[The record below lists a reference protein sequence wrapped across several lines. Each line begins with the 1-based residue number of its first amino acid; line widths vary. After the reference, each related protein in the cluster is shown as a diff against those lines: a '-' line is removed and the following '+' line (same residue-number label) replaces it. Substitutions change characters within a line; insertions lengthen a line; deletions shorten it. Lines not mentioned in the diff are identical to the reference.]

1 MFISDFVNALNDS
14 LELNEGIVNALKDIL
29 LSSKKNTT
37 IENTPPEQ
45 SEYFHQHGTSYLYG
59 REPLPSD
66 MFDGKEGSKANKV
79 PYPVIDD
86 FALGETPD
94 VINNKLAEKIVTLS
108 SINDTT
114 KMVLGTLSGVLVE
127 YDDAIR
133 KNELATKS
141 KTWKKFKI
149 GEYWPVSDGFS
160 YNSDNNS
167 TYKVETE
174 VQYHTTSKYA
184 FIKLSPAKDVKFH
197 YLTIDVSVLEGDI
210 DIPAIFVILDSIS
223 AHDGDQ
229 FEFRVMFKTPEG
241 YTSQSKW
248 PEILFF
254 DSSYNSNGVPQPSIV
269 QDYEHN
275 EIQVNNSVKIDGV
288 DYYYVSANT
297 LPVYTLSKFSLV
309 PYDRVFVSSAELNNK
324 IINHNGQYDPI
335 KFDSLKGSKYIGY
348 GILEDKYLKTY
359 KNEEIL
365 ITAEVAENIDGIIP
379 ASPLSF
385 NQQQQI
391 FTRNNT
397 VQSHRNKIRFGGQ
410 VGSSVFYGRP
420 CSFFKPKVAS
430 DYSFPENYADSIEG
444 IDGNIPSPYW
454 SNKFTGYTI
463 KPEENGILFEYE
475 LNPSTLN
482 GNILTVR
489 LGHFESS
496 IGLTIQ
502 FVDGKTVISYYDP
515 SDPTKLPVELN
526 YIDAIK
532 CQVGIVN
539 INGKLVA
546 NYSVKSSTEIK
557 SFSVNYLTS
566 NYLDALLSPLVDGVG
581 VINSTKQQ
589 YLTESRVF
597 EYWRPVFTVIV
608 DGSVATGEAS
618 VEIKNS
624 LVKYELPKEAYESL
638 VVEFGKD
645 DTFKEGDDE
654 YFSYYSSIRSVL
666 DPIVLK
672 PNEIRGFLCSIDPQ
686 AKNTYL
692 SNRLQN
698 DEAFKSEG
706 YISYRAGFTYNAY
719 KGKVYSDT
727 HVEYDPI
734 VQVKSGSPLVE
745 NTPAKYIADENYDT
759 TAVPT
764 ILAEIPPPIEVDPAS
779 PLESTPIPS
788 ELYTQSKILEVSS
801 NDTKQIDHISAKFG
815 WKITT
820 YYQSIG

>member
-1 MFISDFVNALNDS
+1 
-14 LELNEGIVNALKDIL
+14 
-29 LSSKKNTT
+29 
-37 IENTPPEQ
+37 
-45 SEYFHQHGTSYLYG
+45 
-59 REPLPSD
+59 
-66 MFDGKEGSKANKV
+66 
-79 PYPVIDD
+79 
-86 FALGETPD
+86 
-94 VINNKLAEKIVTLS
+94 
-108 SINDTT
+108 
-114 KMVLGTLSGVLVE
+114 
-127 YDDAIR
+127 
-133 KNELATKS
+133 
-141 KTWKKFKI
+141 
-149 GEYWPVSDGFS
+149 
-160 YNSDNNS
+160 
-167 TYKVETE
+167 
-174 VQYHTTSKYA
+174 
-184 FIKLSPAKDVKFH
+184 
-197 YLTIDVSVLEGDI
+197 
-210 DIPAIFVILDSIS
+210 
-223 AHDGDQ
+223 
-229 FEFRVMFKTPEG
+229 
-241 YTSQSKW
+241 
-248 PEILFF
+248 
-254 DSSYNSNGVPQPSIV
+254 
-269 QDYEHN
+269 
-275 EIQVNNSVKIDGV
+275 
-288 DYYYVSANT
+288 
-297 LPVYTLSKFSLV
+297 
-309 PYDRVFVSSAELNNK
+309 
-324 IINHNGQYDPI
+324 
-335 KFDSLKGSKYIGY
+335 
-348 GILEDKYLKTY
+348 
-359 KNEEIL
+359 
-365 ITAEVAENIDGIIP
+365 
-379 ASPLSF
+379 
-385 NQQQQI
+385 
-391 FTRNNT
+391 
-397 VQSHRNKIRFGGQ
+397 
-410 VGSSVFYGRP
+410 
-420 CSFFKPKVAS
+420 
-430 DYSFPENYADSIEG
+430 

-463 KPEENGILFEYE
+463 KPEENGIIFEYE

-557 SFSVNYLTS
+557 SFSVDYLTS
-566 NYLDALLSPLVDGVG
+566 NYLDALLSPLVNGVG

-624 LVKYELPKEAYESL
+624 LVKYELPKESYQSL

-698 DEAFKSEG
+698 DEAFKSDG
-706 YISYRAGFTYNAY
+706 SISYRAGFTYNAY